1 MSNFP
6 VRTIWAFCYVI
17 ISLIVLDVT
26 AASAATNETPD
37 NAQLFQMIKS
47 LQAKVST
54 LEEQNARYRRE
65 ADKNRKDARPARET
79 SAATLL
85 DRSDETT
92 RTVSATAPQRLTTN
106 SVAAAAYTT
115 REPADIWSGLYF
127 GASFGVAAG
136 RSTVTGQENYVESIP
151 GNSPPGNIN
160 AFSSATNTAPHFSTG
175 AFGTFFIGM
184 DSRVGDRFVVGA
196 QAEGTIGQF
205 KFGSNGTKSYVDS
218 DASGPLLVGT
228 VSYQQSIRSPWMFT
242 GLLRGG
248 WLVDQETLAYGIGG
262 WTVAEFDVQPD
273 AFNLSFNNRS
283 FINST
288 TYLANGP
295 TIGVGV
301 EHKLDKNW
309 SIRAEYRYVHFLGR
323 SVTQTNSSV
332 GTREASTDIAQT
344 NSQSDLQSGQIGISY
359 LIPAAR

>member
-6 VRTIWAFCYVI
+6 VRTISAFCYVI
-17 ISLIVLDVT
+17 ISLNVLDVT

-79 SAATLL
+79 SARTLL

-92 RTVSATAPQRLTTN
+92 RPASASATQRLTTN
-106 SVAAAAYTT
+106 SAAATT

-127 GASFGVAAG
+127 GATFGVAAG
-136 RSTVTGQENYVESIP
+136 RSTVTGQENYVESLP
-151 GNSPPGNIN
+151 GNSPPSNIN
-160 AFSSATNTAPHFSTG
+160 AFSSATNTAPHFATG

-196 QAEGTIGQF
+196 QAEGTIGEF

-218 DASGPLLVGT
+218 DAAGPQLAGT
-228 VSYQQSIRSPWMFT
+228 VSYRQSSRSPWMFT

-273 AFNLSFNNRS
+273 TFNLSSNNRF
-283 FINST
+283 FINNT

-323 SVTQTNSSV
+323 SVTQTNTSM

-344 NSQSDLQSGQIGISY
+344 NNQSDLQSGQIGISY
-359 LIPAAR
+359 LIPVAR